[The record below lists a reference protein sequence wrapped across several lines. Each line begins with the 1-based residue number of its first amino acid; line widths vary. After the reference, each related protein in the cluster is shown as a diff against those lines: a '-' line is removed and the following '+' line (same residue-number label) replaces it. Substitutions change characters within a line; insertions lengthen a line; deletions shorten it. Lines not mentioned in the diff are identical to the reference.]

1 MRSRRGI
8 DYVGGDEDMNE
19 YTKHPDATQDIRC
32 AWPDLR
38 ENERIVTSRWSAMGL
53 TVVAEQVIAED
64 TVTVAWIAGGIDR
77 TRYHVTNVV
86 LTNLGRQLIQFVVLR
101 VSVGSPLPESQL

>member
-1 MRSRRGI
+1 
-8 DYVGGDEDMNE
+8 MNE

-38 ENERIVTSRWSAMGL
+38 TGELIVTSRWSALGL
-53 TVVAEQVIAED
+53 SVVADQIIAEGI
-64 TVTVAWIAGGIDR
+64 VTVGWIAGGLDR

-86 LTNLGRQLIQFVVLR
+86 MTNLGRQLIQFVVLR
-101 VSVGSPLPESQL
+101 VSVDSPLPENQL